1 MTETQTTEQPTTNAD
16 DPLFPPEEIRQF
28 EADDA
33 EAGSAIGKMLSLFFL
48 YTVIVMAISAY
59 VTYRWVL
66 QGN

>member
-1 MTETQTTEQPTTNAD
+1 MTEAQVTEQPTATAP
-16 DPLFPPEEIRQF
+16 DPLFQPEELRQF

-33 EAGSAIGKMLSLFFL
+33 EAGSAIGKMLSLFFF

-66 QGN
+66 GS